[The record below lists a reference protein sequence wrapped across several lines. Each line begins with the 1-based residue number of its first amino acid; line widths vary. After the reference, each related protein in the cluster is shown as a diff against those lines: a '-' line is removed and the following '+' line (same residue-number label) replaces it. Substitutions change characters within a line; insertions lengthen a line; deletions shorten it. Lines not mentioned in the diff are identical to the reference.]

1 MALEHVCSFTD
12 KLRSVAHL
20 CAGQPGPMGPQGPP
34 GPPGP
39 QGPEGP
45 AGPAGLPGQPG
56 SPDIAETP
64 CMAYPGGDPLSQEPT
79 LAEGDS
85 CEHISGEVINAR
97 RASSCACRLMD
108 FLQQH

>member
-20 CAGQPGPMGPQGPP
+20 CAGQPGPMGPHGPP
-34 GPPGP
+34 
-39 QGPEGP
+39 GPEGP